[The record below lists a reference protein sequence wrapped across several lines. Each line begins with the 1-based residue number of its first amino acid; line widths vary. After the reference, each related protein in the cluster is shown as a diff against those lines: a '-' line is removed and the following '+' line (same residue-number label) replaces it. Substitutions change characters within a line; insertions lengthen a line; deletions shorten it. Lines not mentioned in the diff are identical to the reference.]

1 MKFRLREGNGE
12 CRYYIGVEDSGN
24 PLGITEEEMRI
35 SIETIQKMTNSIGAT
50 VNKIEYLKGK
60 EGMVAEITISKPTE
74 EEEKNLMEIR
84 AGIIGEENSGKSTLV
99 GCLIS
104 DKKDNGKGLTR
115 TNVFRHRHEI
125 NCGKTSSFTHQIIGF
140 DKNGKKTNM
149 TSFGTSATWPS
160 IVEKSVKIV
169 NCIDMGCSEKSLN
182 NSLKTLS
189 PNYLDYIFVVISA
202 ASGITNNTVLFLKIA
217 LSLNIP
223 VIVIITKIDLVNEED
238 FKSVLCNFSIV
249 LKKEKSG
256 KNPLVVK
263 NKEDIV
269 TFANNIDEGIMPIFL
284 ISNKTGIG
292 LDYLNNFLSILPMTS
307 TMNSITN
314 FKKPKEDEM
323 ATMEFHFLEILHKD
337 IRNGVHHLIV
347 EGIVTKGVI
356 LKEEKYKFG
365 PFQNEKKQY
374 YLIAKVLNIHC
385 KKMEVHY
392 ATKGQYC
399 SVEIEEDNEN
409 TSKNNNINNSN
420 NSSNITEHFRTGLVL
435 LGMKNKEIYTK
446 RFHAEL
452 WSMMSEKDVKM
463 KKTYQPLVHIE
474 HICQCV
480 KIITENEN
488 DIVIPAGKSIKL
500 ELEFLYYPEY
510 IKKNSFLI
518 IVDNEISIYGYVKN
532 VD

>member
-24 PLGITEEEMRI
+24 PLGITEQEMQI
-35 SIETIQKMTNSIGAT
+35 SVETIQKMTSNIGAT
-50 VNKIEYLKGK
+50 INKIEYLKGK
-60 EGMVAEITISKPTE
+60 EGMVAEITISKPFE

-84 AGIIGEENSGKSTLV
+84 VGLIGEEDSGKSTLV

-104 DKKDNGKGLTR
+104 DKRDNGKGLTR

-140 DKNGKKTNM
+140 DKNGKKTNI
-149 TSFGTSATWPS
+149 TSFGTPSTWPK

-182 NSLKTLS
+182 NSMKALS
-189 PNYLDYIFVVISA
+189 PNYLDYIVVVISA

-223 VIVIITKIDLVNEED
+223 VIVVITKIDMVNEED
-238 FKSVLCNFSIV
+238 FKNVLCNFSIV

-269 TFANNIDEGIMPIFL
+269 TFANNIDEGILPIFL
-284 ISNKTGIG
+284 CSNTTGVG
-292 LDYLNNFLSILPMTS
+292 LDYLNNFLSILPT
-307 TMNSITN
+307 TPGDALSI
-314 FKKPKEDEM
+314 KKQKSDDLSL
-323 ATMEFHFLEILHKD
+323 MEFHFLEILHKD
-337 IRNGVHHLIV
+337 IRNELNHLIV
-347 EGIVTKGVI
+347 EGIVTKGNI
-356 LKEEKYKFG
+356 IKGEKYKFG
-365 PFQNEKKQY
+365 PFQNENKNY
-374 YLIAKVLNIHC
+374 YLLAKVLNIHC
-385 KKMEVHY
+385 KKMEVHC

-399 SVEIEEDNEN
+399 SVEIEVEKDTQKKINV
-409 TSKNNNINNSN
+409 TS
-420 NSSNITEHFRTGLVL
+420 EHFRTGLVL
-435 LGMKNKEIYTK
+435 IGMKNKEIYTRK
-446 RFHAEL
+446 FKAEL
-452 WSMMSEKDVKM
+452 WSMMSDKEVKM

-480 KIITENEN
+480 KFLSDNEN
-488 DIVIPAGKSIKL
+488 DIVIPSGKAI
-500 ELEFLYYPEY
+500 EVEMEFLYYNEY

-518 IVDNEISIYGYVKN
+518 IVDNDISIYGHVKEIE
-532 VD
+532 